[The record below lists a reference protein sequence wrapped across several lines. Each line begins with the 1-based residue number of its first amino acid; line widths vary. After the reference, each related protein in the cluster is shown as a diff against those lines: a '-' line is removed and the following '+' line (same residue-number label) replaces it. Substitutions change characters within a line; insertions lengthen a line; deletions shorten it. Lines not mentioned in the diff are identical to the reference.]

1 MENNFIGL
9 IFALI
14 VFLTFWC
21 LIPKIIITVVK
32 NEGNNIFTQNF
43 NKVVEQI
50 DAEPLHKFSVRLISF
65 DLPPKMFG
73 VILPYAIATV
83 SGFYVKVLI
92 YNNYLIL
99 KLFDKAFLLEDASK
113 ITLSNKF
120 VGQMSIEN
128 SSHSVQFALSP
139 SQYDKI
145 SDWISK
151 NIVI

>member
-14 VFLTFWC
+14 VFLTFSC
-21 LIPKIIITVVK
+21 LILKIMIAVVK

-73 VILPYAIATV
+73 VILPHAISTV
-83 SGFYVKVLI
+83 RGFYVKVLI

-120 VGQMSIEN
+120 IGQMSIEN
-128 SSHSVQFALSP
+128 SSHSIQCALSP

-151 NIVI
+151 NISK